1 MSLLICSVTAVL
13 LLLYNIQVE
22 QVTQLD
28 AFIDAL
34 LEYHRQCAD
43 VLEGLHSTL
52 QDRVAQAS
60 SRAPRE
66 RSARPIPKSRCV
78 WYPYT
83 NLTVVC
89 L

>member
-1 MSLLICSVTAVL
+1 M
-13 LLLYNIQVE
+13 
-22 QVTQLD
+22 TQLD
-28 AFIDAL
+28 AFVDAL

-66 RSARPIPKSRCV
+66 RSSLPIAKTR
-78 WYPYT
+78 
-83 NLTVVC
+83 
-89 L
+89 